1 MKKMIVA
8 FVLAMAMGVMAIG
21 VDDGATAIK
30 KATVDAIRTGDMTGI
45 VALLNDV
52 SALDAKRQAVV
63 LNAVKSA
70 LNTATLKGKASD
82 AVAQLVDAG
91 ISVTKQAGGKWNIQ
105 LVVRDGNVKEGIPR
119 AAVEKPTLS
128 ANPSANNR

>member
-8 FVLAMAMGVMAIG
+8 MVLAMTMGVMAIG
-21 VDDGATAIK
+21 VNDGAVAIK
-30 KATVDAIRTGDMTGI
+30 KAVVEAIKAGDMTEV
-45 VALLNDV
+45 VALLNEV

-70 LNTATLKGKASD
+70 LNTATLKSKVNDVIG
-82 AVAQLVDAG
+82 QLDVDG
-91 ISVTKQAGGKWNIQ
+91 MSVTKQAGGKWNIQ
-105 LVVRDGNVKEGIPR
+105 LVNKDGNIKADIPR

-128 ANPSANNR
+128 TNPAANRR

>member
-8 FVLAMAMGVMAIG
+8 MVLAMTMGVMAIG
-21 VDDGATAIK
+21 VNDGAVAIK
-30 KATVDAIRTGDMTGI
+30 KAVVEAIKAGDMTEV
-45 VALLNDV
+45 VALLNEV

-70 LNTATLKGKASD
+70 LNTATLKSKVNDVIG
-82 AVAQLVDAG
+82 QLDIDGV
-91 ISVTKQAGGKWNIQ
+91 SVTKQAGGKWNIQ
-105 LVVRDGNVKEGIPR
+105 LVNKDGNIKADIPR

-128 ANPSANNR
+128 TNPAANRR

>member
-8 FVLAMAMGVMAIG
+8 MVLAMTMGVMAIG
-21 VDDGATAIK
+21 VNDGAVAIK
-30 KATVDAIRTGDMTGI
+30 KAVVEAIKAGDMTEI
-45 VALLNDV
+45 VALLNEV

-63 LNAVKSA
+63 LNAVKA
-70 LNTATLKGKASD
+70 GLNTATLKGKVND
-82 AVAQLVDAG
+82 VIGQLDVDG

-105 LVVRDGNVKEGIPR
+105 LVSKDGNVKADIPR

-128 ANPSANNR
+128 TNPVVNKR

>member
-8 FVLAMAMGVMAIG
+8 MVLAMTMGVMAIG
-21 VDDGATAIK
+21 VNDGAVAIK
-30 KATVDAIRTGDMTGI
+30 KAVVEAIKAGDMTEV
-45 VALLNDV
+45 VALLNEV

-70 LNTATLKGKASD
+70 LNTATLKSKVNDVIG
-82 AVAQLVDAG
+82 QLDVDG
-91 ISVTKQAGGKWNIQ
+91 VSVTKQAGGKWNIQ
-105 LVVRDGNVKEGIPR
+105 LVNQDGNIKADIPR

-128 ANPSANNR
+128 TNPAANRR